1 MIEADPRGAGSGPT
15 AGSVNTKFHV
25 DSTATTVKVQP
36 TSTFRRRELR
46 MREKKTN
53 SSQPRL
59 ACLVCHTYKRAML
72 CKSTAQHK
80 GTMLRTCVRAL
91 YKTGQA
97 GLNFQHARGRPVA
110 VSLVKDC
117 CLNSLQPAVLSK
129 SMRSRRLESRVY
141 ARLINANVRK
151 RGGET
156 RKSKRE
162 KKRKKS
168 AWLTCVYHH
177 QRVEQGL
184 TNTTSEC
191 TPRSSR
197 LTVA

>member
-1 MIEADPRGAGSGPT
+1 
-15 AGSVNTKFHV
+15 
-25 DSTATTVKVQP
+25 
-36 TSTFRRRELR
+36 
-46 MREKKTN
+46 
-53 SSQPRL
+53 
-59 ACLVCHTYKRAML
+59 ML

-156 RKSKRE
+156 WKSKRE
-162 KKRKKS
+162 KKRKKKCVVDVS
-168 AWLTCVYHH
+168 TTINGWNKASQTLQVIHGFTQRPTNGLKPGESPQQHVGAFSYMFFIGKWIKFATILRDFTHPRRMINLTEH
-177 QRVEQGL
+177 
-184 TNTTSEC
+184 
-191 TPRSSR
+191 PSR
-197 LTVA
+197 TER